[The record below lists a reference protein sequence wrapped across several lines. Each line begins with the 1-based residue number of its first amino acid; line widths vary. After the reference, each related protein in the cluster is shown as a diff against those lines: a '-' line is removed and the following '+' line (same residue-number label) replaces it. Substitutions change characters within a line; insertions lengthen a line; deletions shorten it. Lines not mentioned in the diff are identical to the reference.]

1 MSIFIGRWW
10 VLYGMLFFA
19 GISILHSNLLMAQ
32 QDSTYKVLRGNTL
45 YSISQK
51 VGVTTGDLREWNDL
65 PDNTIYPG
73 QVLRIKPRVS
83 AANDTAHDPP
93 KDEKDQKISAAQ
105 PIQRKLTQAM
115 IPYGLQIA
123 ALEQHYDRHL
133 NMVLSQ
139 YLKPGTFLVDVR
151 VEMEPASETGVKSP
165 RQSRPESEFVL
176 PGLPYMP
183 EGFFNRDYAGQAGA
197 MGFGNLYSALQL
209 KRLNIII
216 YTDTSYSRPDL
227 IFVKNLVKT
236 AAKVESQ
243 RNDVVQVISQ
253 SFLTEAM
260 IKAKEEKPNAIRIEV
275 PEQKNSLAFPVLII
289 SVTVIVILITL
300 LLLVLFRKE
309 ERR

>member
-1 MSIFIGRWW
+1 MGFFIGKRWI
-10 VLYGMLFFA
+10 LYSMLLFA
-19 GISILHSNLLMAQ
+19 GISILHLNQLMARN
-32 QDSTYKVLRGNTL
+32 DSTYRVLRGNTL
-45 YSISQK
+45 YSISQMA
-51 VGVTTGDLREWNDL
+51 GVTIGELREWNDL

-73 QVLRIKPRVS
+73 QVLRIKPPVS
-83 AANDTAHDPP
+83 AVEDTAHDPL
-93 KDEKDQKISAAQ
+93 KDEKDQKTTTDQ

-123 ALEQHYDRHL
+123 ALEQQYDMHL

-151 VEMEPASETGVKSP
+151 VEMEPVTETSVKNP
-165 RQSRPESEFVL
+165 RRTRPESDYVL

-209 KRLNIII
+209 KRLNILI
-216 YTDTSYSRPDL
+216 YTDTTYKPSEL
-227 IFVKNLVKT
+227 IFIKNLVKT

-243 RNDVVQVISQ
+243 RNDVVQVIPQ

-260 IKAKEEKPNAIRIEV
+260 IKAKEEQPQAIHVEV
-275 PEQKNSLAFPVLII
+275 SEQKNALAFPVL
-289 SVTVIVILITL
+289 
-300 LLLVLFRKE
+300 
-309 ERR
+309 